1 MMETDPDG
9 ADASEKQGM
18 QQHLSAMD
26 DGRSQVKQES
36 IRKPEEVLENRPGAP
51 ENQKLPRDEG
61 QGRAP
66 KKRNKRA
73 KKKKKKEQEAED
85 ESVISSKRILKETE
99 TPSTKSAK
107 KKRMDGQPRNDGN
120 GRQKPDTRGLKT
132 TGMQTEEQQ
141 QAGWVTK
148 KDQETQTRTVELCT
162 QQTQTDPTNT
172 TQQDQLSDQCTAV
185 TTSQSPASD
194 QGQKDPGNA
203 HSDQHK
209 LAEHPDQGSGNSQ
222 DNSQVHQ
229 GLQAQSASD
238 KVGEG
243 KNPQQ
248 STRSRERSSD
258 RGGKSKEQ
266 PEEMKRQ
273 QEVDTR
279 GSREHSPTRPTV
291 FTFNIYAV
299 LDKKFKFNQNAD
311 KLLLLHGNGE
321 EVLEI
326 LHFSEKGQQGYLT
339 EARFLVEEKNL
350 PRGQLVQYAYCVRK
364 QGKQIIE
371 TGRRSMI
378 IPYNPQIKELHLY
391 EGHITHEEWGLLGF
405 IPGLNSLKKVAVNKE
420 RWFSSARILLDC
432 IFEKWPPKLEQETIE
447 RFVGTLKHYQ
457 EGYQQIHRRMI
468 YPDDSAPPSVQVSE
482 MIAERLLQVMREE
495 AKRLSL
501 RNSSEKNPLVTGLAV
516 CLVSNACSLDLGV
529 KGWAEL
535 CTMMTSDMSQCS
547 QHLTE
552 AKAVFRDANHA
563 LVALMNRCM
572 KSRVAEL
579 LLLVPLLHMI
589 TGSLDQLDA
598 KRPDPT
604 AEEQSWAALPGVA
617 YAQFREQVLLNPDKR
632 RIVLKI
638 IKEHISWTESWP
650 LLQTSWLSLVATE
663 DVVEFSVATRTA
675 VEHLIQTLMFRLAE
689 YDRNSSTD
697 TLTGVNLQAAEHIIS
712 HILKALKDDAESRIL
727 GCGYAKPLF
736 QCCIRILRS
745 VCRMARLV
753 PFYTTA
759 VMSYQLLLTLAEMQ
773 HAQLDKA
780 GDEEDRERA
789 CLLNSLEGSQA
800 ELCQWRDG
808 LLSKPPV
815 TNTGALCYPKELELW
830 DSLLKVQCSVQ
841 QISER
846 WSSMLERDLRSRIS
860 QASPE
865 DRVLFCCLNQS
876 GAHSTIIACL
886 QELSQ
891 SAIEN
896 ICQEG
901 KEGDLMM
908 TLSTRTKAMPSWIL
922 SRILMQSRERFKGD
936 LVEQVLQPQ
945 SALHHFLS
953 QSCWQRVKLSQDARQ
968 VLQDGGSV
976 LATLVDALHGGHI
989 SFGHLLTTLK
999 HQKQFERLYQEY
1011 KKSSNRKVQGDIK
1024 KLLSQREEDVNIF
1037 NQHREYMDTLIKMIK
1052 KIADVITVPE
1062 ISALEHQHKANLLP
1076 VSLSQLVR
1084 VQPYGSDGGGCETAQ
1099 RPVHWYTVD
1108 QEVLGMATEMHEMRN
1123 SNLLLSLWVR
1133 GAEGIASQAHG
1144 SSMAAN
1150 SLTLAQVQATV
1161 WRPQL
1166 AGYRKLAQKV
1176 ASGTVTFDELERAL
1190 QWVGDRGEGREMRKE
1205 LGLMAKMLQRQPGV
1219 SADWTEPRSC
1229 QIEQY
1234 QRLCQAAESAS
1245 AVLGIA
1251 EQLQLS
1257 GDFTPIRSLMQL
1269 REESFRG
1276 KELVSLS
1283 DDLIQAEKQ
1292 LVTLTQHRTA
1302 CLQEFLNHQT
1312 LICWVKDNLERM
1324 SDLKVFVDLASIS
1337 AGENDSEIDRVA
1349 CFHDAVTG
1357 YGSLIYSLPSTAG
1370 FKEFMDCVQPVWE
1383 ALERDTKLPQKLR
1396 DSAHWLDWLKGL
1408 RETHG
1413 SVEQSSLSLASAINT
1428 EGVYHVGWPENQTGK
1443 RTMENLLTVMVKK
1456 GNSARSYSVVEL
1468 QELQNKLMLMSS
1480 KGDYGREQ
1488 VSRFM
1493 EVFDGVQRLGTVLL
1507 QLHSSGNMLFH
1518 HWKALVFCSP
1528 QSRECIR
1535 VRFPLSGKVFEYQGE
1550 VTEQLQYL
1558 CRCMEFCHR
1567 DWRDLIG
1574 KTRSKYPCLN
1584 YYTAEQVVH
1593 LSHWIFAT
1601 CRKFARLPQMTWH
1614 LLRSVKTDC
1623 TLEDVQ
1629 AAFALTTESKTPRA
1643 GSQQTSLIPT
1653 GRSDPQLVINS
1664 GSEEHINRDLS
1675 GSSNEELA
1683 MEDDASD
1690 FMVLVDG
1697 DTKQDATQSM
1707 EKLWRCFKSDMPRY
1721 LGENL
1726 DIFTLA
1732 LFLSRLS
1739 EMNREHIRREMPAVL
1754 QRGRPNLVL
1763 CPKADVLSTALSI
1776 YMHSA
1781 EEPLPSCDEV
1791 LLCQEDTTAE
1801 QVELFLRRALG
1812 RCAPDDQGKIFTL
1825 INAGLL
1831 AYDVSVS
1838 LGEHFE
1844 LLERG
1849 AEPHYRLV
1857 IVCGVNDQCKYV
1869 PSFFSGYKVQAGFGI
1884 SSNKARDYLRQH
1896 FSSAARHSHVYP
1908 ENISVWLISS
1918 TRPSVGKSLC
1928 VDRLFGSF
1936 QRAFPKARLLRLR
1949 LLEPRVQPD
1958 SFLNTLHTWTRQLS
1972 EQDVAML
1979 HIDAAAVRFGLEEF
1993 LFQLL
1998 VLGCVSDSEG
2008 NLWRRSTDH
2017 LITVELLRSHPTQQL
2032 QTRNEQ
2038 DVHGL
2043 LDILPAI
2050 HCRSPKEVKELQLN
2064 IHQKKARKTLDPLM
2078 DEQEFRS
2085 EGVQRPYQYLKRYNR
2100 GENLDPFKYIA
2111 DSVEGDTID
2120 CLHHLLVNC
2129 GMTDPSWAELKNFT
2143 WFLNL
2148 QLKDCEY
2155 SMFCDPDFL
2164 ADHLKGFKG
2173 FIIKFMITMARDFA
2187 TPSMNCSDQSPSFLP
2202 ENMNE
2207 DDMLARLTIRKRW
2220 ETEPHPY
2227 IFFNAD
2233 HISMSFLG
2241 FRIQKCPFGRTLN
2254 AVHPQDNKVIMG
2266 DVMTPHLLEG
2276 LQRQGISFNENF
2288 DNLARKDKIQRISF
2302 VVGAEKGWTVQ
2313 QFDPDPTYELTADNV
2328 MKMLAIH
2335 MRFRCGIPVI
2345 IMGETGCGKTR
2356 LVRFLCDLQREG
2368 KNTENMKL
2376 IKVHGGTTAETI
2388 QRKVR
2393 EAERLAERNRREFGL
2408 DTVLFFDEANTTESI
2423 FAIKEVLCD
2432 KTVQGHPLK
2441 MDSGLK
2447 IIAACNPYRRHSAKM
2462 VERLERAGLGYR
2474 VKAEETED
2482 RLGKV
2487 PLRQLV
2493 YRVQPLP
2500 PSMIPLVW
2508 DFGQLSDSTELS
2520 YIRQIVHQKARSHNL
2535 PTQCH
2540 NVISEVLAES
2550 QKYMRSCKDECSFV
2564 SLRDV
2569 ERSMRV
2575 LLWFYTHYD
2584 QMFPELGRGLA
2595 DRTLKCLALAVG
2607 VCYYPMLVSKKPYI
2621 RAISRHFPEP
2631 LNSPRLIEQ
2640 EIHKC
2645 QELFL
2650 RNVQTRETIAK
2661 NIALKENVFLMVVC
2675 IELRIPLFLV
2685 GKPGSSKSLAKTV
2698 VADAMQGQNSQCR
2711 LFRALKAV
2719 HMVSFQCSPHSSPE
2733 GIISTFRQCARFQ
2746 QDKNP
2751 DKYVSVVVLD
2761 EIGLAEDSPQMP
2773 LKTLHPL
2780 LEDGCI
2786 DNDTPD
2792 PHMKVGF
2799 VGISNWALDPAK
2811 MNRGIFV
2818 SRWDPSENELVETA
2832 KGICSSDQ
2840 SVLFK
2845 IQHLFPQLAKAF
2857 LEICKITDKSQFFGL
2872 RDFYSLVKM
2881 IFAVV
2886 KEFQQEPSDCELAEA
2901 ILRNFSGQPEGF
2913 DPLRYFQELFQNLRE
2928 IPRPST
2934 LQMVE
2939 RNLDSCKK
2947 EESRY
2952 LLLLTT
2958 NNAALP
2964 ILQQRVFAKADS
2976 APEIVFGSGF
2986 PKDQEYASICRNV
2999 NRVKT
3004 CMETGRTVILLNL
3017 QNLYESLYDALNQY
3031 YVYLGGQQYVDL
3043 GLGTHRVKCRVH
3055 REFRLVVVEDQDKVY
3070 KQFPVP
3076 LINRMEKH
3084 RLDRS
3089 ADLTEHQRRVL
3100 SKLQEWVD
3108 RFTSLSEEE
3117 AAFKVSDAFAGFHDD
3132 ACATALLQA
3141 LESRGGRRGAE
3152 DRQVEIN
3159 EDTMK
3164 KMEISEPAV
3173 QGAESDSRSMVT
3185 DAESRELA
3193 GRDGPDVAEAEGPLS
3208 AAGAS
3213 SDISMEYA
3221 DDALA
3226 EAEPAGFVTARGPE
3240 GLMKTEENKEDLSA
3254 EREEEQV
3261 FEAAKCILLNCATPE
3276 AVLRLKYSKLGSW
3289 EEKSLKEMYFREQR
3303 HVSLRAFLKSQL
3315 NSSEKSSRFTEVTTF
3330 SSLLTRSDIQAI
3342 SSCKLLLLSLHQF
3355 DTEASFSSKIRCF
3368 IQDGAPST
3376 RILLIQ
3382 TDMEES
3388 TYSNELIASAKY
3400 CTMNELSSLGPA
3412 QCCCHVIFI
3421 TKLSRMPCKSLYT
3434 GFQGGV
3440 WLSMHIDDLRDTE
3453 DMSADLSAFCG
3464 TPFSELLAL
3473 PDSSVL
3479 PSSPR
3484 VPRVCS
3490 WEVEPGLSRCC
3501 SHSAEEP
3508 RDREGDSNGSQ
3519 EQAPRAQLHGPS
3531 LLRSCIQRAVC
3542 LLKDP
3547 GLQASRSMKRVEILL
3562 SLLDDSAAQP
3572 GARFLEVLIRK
3583 LAVLLAQQEEKVL
3596 SPREWVSKEA
3606 RKRLALQEGGTL
3618 RHTLWRC
3625 LQNML
3630 TPVLALVL
3638 EVLDRDANLD
3648 LLYHPEVDEGLVCL
3662 WLDILEDQQTLELV
3676 TPKNSSPVDKE
3687 IPVQCHVLL
3696 AGELRPCAAPF
3707 SWLIRMQ
3714 CQRLWEESEFLPVTQ
3729 ADDRQRV
3736 LRFASAFA
3744 GSRLGGHTARLSG
3757 PQAVHFGQR
3766 YLQDFLLMHFRISSE
3781 EHLMVLT
3788 QASQACIGE
3797 LQRHLEVNPEL
3808 SPAWIQAAVRIYAP
3822 RLDTLLQL
3830 LRLQPYLVHTLLQER
3845 PKDPPEMC
3853 EDILALGVCVEE
3865 VQQVN
3870 MDDHKTLLHRV
3881 QLLQPCVES
3890 AFGLNFSALCSPGCL
3905 QQLENIRGAWR
3916 GVLVVAAFIQQVVLR
3931 VNEHRFKNLTL
3942 KTCRHLHV
3950 LMQQSSDLRDKG
3962 TLTKVIGILTSCYE
3976 ETGQLDFRYGTK
3988 CPVCMGELE
3997 EPVALACGHTFCL
4010 SCLQQSIQNNLSC
4023 PMCRALVPDSFQ
4035 LTVSQGLRSSL
4046 KQHRALRKHC
4056 NAFFLE
4062 VVSRFCLYGGGDPHK
4077 GVVEL
4082 LFSLLFSKQDSAY
4095 RTRELTPFLDSVDQN
4110 PVVRSVLPKLLLQY
4124 SFQQVKDHI
4133 QGYLRTLQD
4142 HILEREDQTELYLLF
4157 VNCFQDSLYSGG
4169 GMAEEQRHLQEGIQF
4184 LSQLAS
4190 GHMPN
4195 IRDQPAEFLLAVA
4208 RLRAYLGTAA
4218 HLLQAAEAPSELGE
4232 RFLGRVRA
4240 TLEHGGNDW
4249 HRVYLLRAVHRLAG
4263 VDCVQVLMN
4272 TPNRRWVFPSEV
4284 LRLQRQTPVKVD
4296 RFLCCGEPYRV
4307 LRDQVCHTLLELEAN
4322 TLSTHLQRLACP
4334 RAVTDVLLSLVF
4346 FREVTCRLEDTDRRL
4361 LPTAEGIKTL
4371 SNFLNNH
4378 MSGKHQDL
4386 CTGLLDNKVG
4396 GVGSLLRVTP
4406 SMPAQRRALL
4416 EVLVHA
4422 AAVFLTGGLLVA
4434 PLCQIAFQPRTMTGA
4449 YLPTMPDDR
4458 SSEARQW
4465 MTGGGNLRTYT
4476 CANGHVCFV
4485 GECGRP
4491 VQESYCLECKV
4502 RIGGIHHI
4510 AVAGFTETHSV
4521 ADHTRTGHILGD
4533 AHHRSEAPERQLSTA
4548 AFYILRFCTHL
4559 AMMLGTVR
4567 DQQAI
4572 SQMIQPPVI
4581 DVQHFL
4587 WRHLEKDMKVLGQ
4600 SLDQNM
4606 DQTMVVMHLVLHAF
4620 LEFAEVSRQQGAD
4633 LSSRQR
4639 REKWEKL
4646 ACDSV
4651 IGPVLQGLDE
4661 KLKQAQARI
4670 SADDSLRGSPLMIL
4684 LYADPARFL
4693 PSGCPTDHSSFWNV
4707 PEMLTVE
4714 RFSQILDQNKGQTTV
4729 PLLSL
4734 FIKKVPC
4741 ISQLCHLPALAAL
4754 QLDLLRLVTMVTE
4767 AGPSQSIGQ
4776 VLQQI
4781 PKGHQSEVLR
4791 TRVKIFIDVWNKLRM
4806 ELSRSSEMGVA
4817 ERLCGTELTMD
4828 SPGEFLSLSQS
4839 GPGSCLTRL
4848 LSFLSETHNS
4858 LVRKA
4863 REMHQQQ
4870 DSDYSVPLE
4879 GVSEAQL
4886 VLCHTEQELLP
4897 LLLTHCQYTL
4907 RKGKET
4913 VSSYNLPAI
4922 ESELARRFVTGKPL
4936 IQAETSKY
4944 VRRHQL
4950 DFSTLLAEVRSKIP
4964 QKPLKSSVSGAVRDV
4979 LHSFSDT
4986 CDAVLLAEVALR
4998 FLAKMGGDPQVQLL
5012 VYMRDTLRMEQQIPR
5027 AVAKALGESRLEHCV
5042 STWQLLTCWK
5052 SELMAMRGQDPF
5064 ERLPPEYKKELS
5076 EAERKEVKAFL
5087 ALTDMDAFCRELH
5100 EILLLKTGA
5109 ATRGQNYDSH
5119 WDIRST
5125 LETHLEVKQSS
5136 ALPALADLSEELTL
5150 AKAPEIWR
5158 LVVELK

>member
-9 ADASEKQGM
+9 ADTSGKQGM

-26 DGRSQVKQES
+26 DGRSRLKQES
-36 IRKPEEVLENRPGAP
+36 IRKPEEVLENRRGTP
-51 ENQKLPRDEG
+51 ENQKLPQDEG
-61 QGRAP
+61 QGQAHKKKNRRA
-66 KKRNKRA
+66 RNKR
-73 KKKKKKEQEAED
+73 KQMKEQEAKD
-85 ESVISSKRILKETE
+85 ESATSASSKKTLMETE
-99 TPSTKSAK
+99 TPPTKTAK

-120 GRQKPDTRGLKT
+120 RQQKPGTRSLKT
-132 TGMQTEEQQ
+132 TGMQTEEQD

-148 KDQETQTRTVELCT
+148 KDTETQTPLVELCT

-172 TQQDQLSDQCTAV
+172 TQQDQVPGQCTGV
-185 TTSQSPASD
+185 TASQTPASD
-194 QGQKDPGNA
+194 QGEKDPGNV

-209 LAEHPDQGSGNSQ
+209 LPGHPDQGSGNSQ
-222 DNSQVHQ
+222 DNSQVNQ
-229 GLQAQSASD
+229 GVQGQSGSD
-238 KVGEG
+238 KVGDG
-243 KNPQQ
+243 KNPQL
-248 STRSRERSSD
+248 STKSRERSSD
-258 RGGKSKEQ
+258 RGGQSKEQ
-266 PEEMKRQ
+266 PEEIKRQ
-273 QEVDTR
+273 GEVNAR
-279 GSREHSPTRPTV
+279 GSREHSPTRPTM
-291 FTFNIYAV
+291 FIYAV

-311 KLLLLHGNGE
+311 KLLLLHDNRE
-321 EVLEI
+321 HVLEI
-326 LHFSEKGQQGYLT
+326 LHFSEMGQQGYLT
-339 EARFLVEEKNL
+339 EARFLVEEKNF
-350 PRGQLVQYAYCVRK
+350 PWGRPVQYWYGVKK
-364 QGKQIIE
+364 QGKLSIE
-371 TGRRSMI
+371 TGKRSI
-378 IPYNPQIKELHLY
+378 LIPCNPQMKELHLY
-391 EGHITHEEWGLLGF
+391 EGHITPEEWGLFGF
-405 IPGLNSLKKVAVNKE
+405 ITGFTSHKKVGVTLDM
-420 RWFSSARILLDC
+420 WFSSARILLDR
-432 IFEKWPPKLEQETIE
+432 IFQKWPPKLEQQSIE
-447 RFVGTLKHYQ
+447 QFVRTLKHYQ
-457 EGYQQIHRRMI
+457 EGYQRIHQWLI
-468 YPDDSAPPSVQVSE
+468 YPDFSRPPSIRVSE
-482 MIAERLLQVMREE
+482 MIAGHLLQFM
-495 AKRLSL
+495 KDKSKKKSSL
-501 RNSSEKNPLVTGLAV
+501 RSSSENNPLVAGLAL

-547 QHLTE
+547 RHLTE
-552 AKAVFRDANHA
+552 ATAVFTNTKHA

-579 LLLVPLLHMI
+579 LLLVPLLHTI
-589 TGSLDQLDA
+589 GEPQPDA
-598 KRPDPT
+598 KRPDPA
-604 AEEQSWAALPGVA
+604 AEEPGWAALPGVA
-617 YAQFREQVLLNPDKR
+617 YAQFREQLRPFTEKR
-632 RIVLKI
+632 RIVLGI
-638 IKEHISWTESWP
+638 IKERISWTESWP

-675 VEHLIQTLMFRLAE
+675 VEHLIQTLMFRLGE

-697 TLTGVNLQAAEHIIS
+697 KLMDVNLQAVQCIIS
-712 HILKALKDDAESRIL
+712 HILKELKDNAERIL

-736 QCCIRILRS
+736 QCCVRILRS
-745 VCRMARLV
+745 VCRIARLV
-753 PFYTTA
+753 PFYKTA

-780 GDEEDRERA
+780 GDEEDRERT
-789 CLLNSLEGSQA
+789 CLFNSLEGSQA

-808 LLSKPPV
+808 LLSKPPI
-815 TNTGALCYPKELELW
+815 TNTGALSYPKELELW

-846 WSSMLERDLRSRIS
+846 WNSMLERDLRCRIS

-865 DRVLFCCLNQS
+865 DRVLLCCLNQP
-876 GAHSTIIACL
+876 GAHSTIITCL

-896 ICQEG
+896 ICQES

-908 TLSTRTKAMPSWIL
+908 TLSKRTKDVPSWVLSSIL
-922 SRILMQSRERFKGD
+922 IRSRERFRGD
-936 LVEQVLQPQ
+936 PVGQVLQPQ

-953 QSCWQRVKLSQDARQ
+953 QSCWQCVQLSQDASQ
-968 VLQDGGSV
+968 VLQDGEAV
-976 LATLVDALHGGHI
+976 LAALVDALHGGDI
-989 SFGHLLTTLK
+989 PFGHLLATLE
-999 HQKQFERLYQEY
+999 HQKQFEKLYQELLLRSTD
-1011 KKSSNRKVQGDIK
+1011 KKSSNRKVQDYIK
-1024 KLLSQREEDVNIF
+1024 KLLSQREEDVNVF
-1037 NQHREYMDTLIKMIK
+1037 NQHREYVDTLIKMIK

-1062 ISALEHQHKANLLP
+1062 ISALEHQHKADLLP

-1084 VQPYGSDGGGCETAQ
+1084 LQPHSSDGGGWETAQ
-1099 RPVHWYTVD
+1099 GPVLWYTID

-1123 SNLLLSLWVR
+1123 SSLLLSLWVR
-1133 GAEGIASQAHG
+1133 GAEGTTSQAHG
-1144 SSMAAN
+1144 SSMATN

-1166 AGYRKLAQKV
+1166 AGYEKLALNV
-1176 ASGTVTFDELERAL
+1176 ASGKVTFDELERAL
-1190 QWVGDRGEGREMRKE
+1190 QWVGDRGEGREMSKE
-1205 LGLMAKMLQRQPGV
+1205 LGLMAKMLQRQHGV
-1219 SADWTEPRSC
+1219 SADWTEPRSR

-1234 QRLCQAAESAS
+1234 QRLCRAAESAS

-1257 GDFTPIRSLMQL
+1257 GDFTPIRSLTQL

-1276 KELVSLS
+1276 KELTSLS

-1292 LVTLTQHRTA
+1292 LVMLHQHHTA
-1302 CLQEFLNHQT
+1302 CLQEFLNNQT
-1312 LICWVKDNLERM
+1312 LIRWVKDNLERM

-1337 AGENDSEIDRVA
+1337 AGENDTEIDRVA
-1349 CFHDAVTG
+1349 CFHDAVMG

-1383 ALERDTKLPQKLR
+1383 ALERDRKLPQKLR
-1396 DSAHWLDWLKGL
+1396 DSAYWLDWLKGL

-1443 RTMENLLTVMVKK
+1443 RTMENLLMVMVKK
-1456 GNSARSYSVVEL
+1456 GNSAKSYSVVEL

-1480 KGDYGREQ
+1480 KGDYGKEQ
-1488 VSRFM
+1488 VNRFM

-1528 QSRECIR
+1528 QSRECIQ
-1535 VRFPLSGKVFEYQGE
+1535 VTFPLSGKVFEYQGE
-1550 VTEQLQYL
+1550 VTEQLQNL
-1558 CRCMEFCHR
+1558 CRCMESCHQ
-1567 DWRDLIG
+1567 DWRELIG

-1601 CRKFARLPQMTWH
+1601 CRKLAKLPQSAWH
-1614 LLRSVKTDC
+1614 LLRSIKPDC
-1623 TLEDVQ
+1623 TLEEVQ
-1629 AAFALTTESKTPRA
+1629 KAFALITESKAPCA
-1643 GSQQTSLIPT
+1643 GAQQTPLIPT
-1653 GRSDPQLVINS
+1653 VLAPKGRADPRLVIDS
-1664 GSEEHINRDLS
+1664 GSEECTNQDLP
-1675 GSSNEELA
+1675 GSSDQELA
-1683 MEDDASD
+1683 MEDHASD
-1690 FMVLVDG
+1690 FMVLDDG
-1697 DTKQDATQSM
+1697 NTKQDATQSM
-1707 EKLWRCFKSDMPRY
+1707 EQLWGCFKADMPRY

-1726 DIFTLA
+1726 DISTLA
-1732 LFLSRLS
+1732 RFLSRLS
-1739 EMNREHIRREMPAVL
+1739 EMNRVHVRREMPAVL
-1754 QRGRPNLVL
+1754 QGGRPNLVL
-1763 CPKADVLSTALSI
+1763 CPKADVLGTALSI

-1781 EEPLPSCDEV
+1781 EQPLPSCDEV
-1791 LLCQEDTTAE
+1791 LLCQEETTAE

-1844 LLERG
+1844 LLQRN

-1857 IVCGVNDQCKYV
+1857 IVCAVNHQCKYV
-1869 PSFFSGYKVQAGFGI
+1869 PSFFSGYKVQVAFGT
-1884 SSNKARDYLRQH
+1884 SRNKARDYLRRH
-1896 FSSAARHSHVYP
+1896 FSSTARQSHVYP
-1908 ENISVWLISS
+1908 ENTSVWLISS
-1918 TRPSVGKSLC
+1918 TRPAVGKSLC

-1936 QRAFPKARLLRLR
+1936 QRAFPKAQLLRLR

-1958 SFLNTLHTWTRQLS
+1958 SFLKTLQTWTRQLS
-1972 EQDVAML
+1972 ERDMSML

-2008 NLWRRSTDH
+2008 NLWRRSSDH

-2038 DVHGL
+2038 GVHGL

-2050 HCRSPKEVKELQLN
+2050 HCRSPKEVKELQLE
-2064 IHQKKARKTLDPLM
+2064 IHQKKARRTLDPLM

-2085 EGVQRPYQYLKRYNR
+2085 EGVQRSYQYLKRYNR
-2100 GENLDPFKYIA
+2100 GENLDPFKYTA
-2111 DSVEGDTID
+2111 GSVEGDTVD

-2241 FRIQKCPFGRTLN
+2241 FRIQKCPLGRTLN
-2254 AVHPQDNKVIMG
+2254 AVHPQNNKVIMG

-2276 LQRQGISFNENF
+2276 LQRQGISFSENF

-2302 VVGAEKGWTVQ
+2302 VVGAEKGWTTQ

-2345 IMGETGCGKTR
+2345 VMGETGCGKTR

-2408 DTVLFFDEANTTESI
+2408 DTILFFDEANTTESI

-2447 IIAACNPYRRHSAKM
+2447 IIAACNPYRRHSAEM

-2550 QKYMRSCKDECSFV
+2550 QKYMRRRKDECSFV

-2569 ERSMRV
+2569 ERSLRV

-2584 QMFPELGRGLA
+2584 QMFPELSIA
-2595 DRTLKCLALAVG
+2595 VRTLKCLALAVG
-2607 VCYYPMLVSKKPYI
+2607 VCYYPMLVSKKPYLK
-2621 RAISRHFPEP
+2621 AISRYFPEP
-2631 LNSPRLIEQ
+2631 LNSARSIEH
-2640 EIHKC
+2640 EIHNC
-2645 QELFL
+2645 QDIFL

-2661 NIALKENVFLMVVC
+2661 NMALKENVFLMVVC

-2818 SRWDPSENELVETA
+2818 SRWDPSEIELVETA

-2857 LEICKITDKSQFFGL
+2857 LEICKETDKSQFFGL

-2886 KEFQQEPSDCELAEA
+2886 KESQQEPSDCELAEA
-2901 ILRNFSGQPEGF
+2901 ILRNFSGQPEDF
-2913 DPLRYFQELFQNLRE
+2913 DPLRYFQELFQNLKE

-2939 RNLDSCKK
+2939 RNLDCYKK

-2964 ILQQRVFAKADS
+2964 ILQQRVFATADS

-3084 RLDRS
+3084 RLNRS

-3108 RFTSLSEEE
+3108 KFTSLSEGD
-3117 AAFKVSDAFAGFHDD
+3117 AAFKVSDAFAGFHED

-3164 KMEISEPAV
+3164 NMEISELADH
-3173 QGAESDSRSMVT
+3173 GAESDSSSMVAVA
-3185 DAESRELA
+3185 DSQELA
-3193 GRDGPDVAEAEGPLS
+3193 VRDGPGVAGAVGPLS
-3208 AAGAS
+3208 VAGAG
-3213 SDISMEYA
+3213 SDISMESA
-3221 DDALA
+3221 DDDKAMA
-3226 EAEPAGFVTARGPE
+3226 EAEPAGFVTAGGPE
-3240 GLMKTEENKEDLSA
+3240 SLMETEKSKGDLST
-3254 EREEEQV
+3254 ETEEEQV

-3289 EEKSLKEMYFREQR
+3289 EWKSLQEMYFREQR

-3315 NSSEKSSRFTEVTTF
+3315 NSSEKSSRFMEVTTF
-3330 SSLLTRSDIQAI
+3330 SSLLTRSDVQAI

-3400 CTMNELSSLGPA
+3400 CTMNELSSMGSA
-3412 QCCCHVIFI
+3412 QGCSHVIFI
-3421 TKLSRMPCKSLYT
+3421 TKLSRMPCKSQYT

-3464 TPFSELLAL
+3464 TPFSKLLTL
-3473 PDSSVL
+3473 SGSS
-3479 PSSPR
+3479 
-3484 VPRVCS
+3484 
-3490 WEVEPGLSRCC
+3490 EEPGD
-3501 SHSAEEP
+3501 H
-3508 RDREGDSNGSQ
+3508 EGDPNGSQ
-3519 EQAPRAQLHGPS
+3519 EAPHAQLHGPS

-3547 GLQASRSMKRVEILL
+3547 ESQASRSMKRVEMLL
-3562 SLLDDSAAQP
+3562 SLLDSAAQP
-3572 GARFLEVLIRK
+3572 GARFLEALIRK
-3583 LAVLLAQQEEKVL
+3583 LVLLLAQQEEKML

-3638 EVLDRDANLD
+3638 GVLDRDANLD
-3648 LLYHPEVDEGLVCL
+3648 LLYHAEVDEGLVCL
-3662 WLDILEDQQTLELV
+3662 WLDILEDQQTLEV
-3676 TPKNSSPVDKE
+3676 VMPKNSSPADEE
-3687 IPVQCHVLL
+3687 IPVQCNLLL
-3696 AGELRPCAAPF
+3696 AGEVHPCAAPF
-3707 SWLIRMQ
+3707 SWLIRMH
-3714 CQRLWEESEFLPVTQ
+3714 CQSLWEESEFLPVTQ

-3736 LRFASAFA
+3736 LRFTSAFA
-3744 GSRLGGHTARLSG
+3744 GSRLGGHIGRLSG
-3757 PQAVHFGQR
+3757 PQAAHFGR
-3766 YLQDFLLMHFRISSE
+3766 CYLQDFLLMHFRISSE
-3781 EHLMVLT
+3781 EHLMVFT
-3788 QASQACIGE
+3788 QAIQACMAE
-3797 LQRHLEVNPEL
+3797 LQRHLQVSPEL
-3808 SPAWIQAAVRIYAP
+3808 SPAWIQAAVRLFAP

-3830 LRLQPYLVHTLLQER
+3830 LRLQPHIVLTLLQEG

-3905 QQLENIRGAWR
+3905 QQLENIRGAWG
-3916 GVLVVAAFIQQVVLR
+3916 GVLVVAAFIQQVVLKVTER
-3931 VNEHRFKNLTL
+3931 RFKELTL
-3942 KTCRHLHV
+3942 KTCRHLQM

-3962 TLTKVIGILTSCYE
+3962 TLTKMIGILTSCYE
-3976 ETGQLDFRYGTK
+3976 ETGRLDFRYGTK
-3988 CPVCMGELE
+3988 CPVCMEELE
-3997 EPVALACGHTFCL
+3997 EPAALTCEHTFCL
-4010 SCLQQSIQNNLSC
+4010 SCLLRSIQNNQRSC

-4046 KQHRALRKHC
+4046 KQHRALRKYC

-4062 VVSRFCLYGGGDPHK
+4062 VVSRFCLCGGGDPQE

-4157 VNCFQDSLYSGG
+4157 VNCFQDSLCSPGGG
-4169 GMAEEQRHLQEGIQF
+4169 GMAEEQHHLQEGIQF

-4190 GHMPN
+4190 GHLPS

-4218 HLLQAAEAPSELGE
+4218 RLLQAAVAFEEAPSELGE
-4232 RFLGRVRA
+4232 RFLSRVRA
-4240 TLEHGGNDW
+4240 ALEHGGNDW

-4272 TPNRRWVFPSEV
+4272 RPNRSWIFPSEV

-4307 LRDQVCHTLLELEAN
+4307 LRNQVYHTLLELEAN
-4322 TLSTHLQRLACP
+4322 TLSTHLQGLACP
-4334 RAVTDVLLSLVF
+4334 RAVTDVLLSLAL
-4346 FREVTCRLEDTDRRL
+4346 FREVTCRLEDADHRL
-4361 LPTAEGIKTL
+4361 RPTPEGIKTL

-4378 MSGKHQDL
+4378 LSGKHKNL
-4386 CTGLLDNKVG
+4386 CTGLLNNKVG
-4396 GVGSLLRVTP
+4396 GVGSPLRVTP

-4422 AAVFLTGGLLVA
+4422 AAVFLTGGPLVA
-4434 PLCQIAFQPRTMTGA
+4434 PLCQIAFQPQTMTA
-4449 YLPTMPDDR
+4449 AFLPTMPDDR

-4465 MTGGGNLRTYT
+4465 MTRETTLRTYT
-4476 CANGHVCFV
+4476 CSNGHMCFV

-4491 VQESYCLECKV
+4491 VQESRCPECNV
-4502 RIGGIHHI
+4502 PIGGINHA
-4510 AVAGFTETHSV
+4510 AVAGFRETQSV
-4521 ADHTRTGHILGD
+4521 ADQTRTGHILGD
-4533 AHHRSEAPERQLSTA
+4533 AHHRSKAPERQLSTA
-4548 AFYILRFCTHL
+4548 GSHILRFCTHL
-4559 AMMLGTVR
+4559 AMMLGTAR
-4567 DQQAI
+4567 DHRGI
-4572 SQMIQPPVI
+4572 SQMIQPPVK
-4581 DVQHFL
+4581 DVQQFL
-4587 WRHLEKDMKVLGQ
+4587 WRHLEEDMKVLGQ

-4606 DQTMVVMHLVLHAF
+4606 DKTMVVMHLVLHAF
-4620 LEFAEVSRQQGAD
+4620 LEFAEDSRQRGAD

-4639 REKWEKL
+4639 REMWEKL

-4651 IGPVLQGLDE
+4651 IGPVLQGLDG
-4661 KLKQAQARI
+4661 KLKQAQAQI
-4670 SADDSLRGSPLMIL
+4670 SADDSLSRSPLIML
-4684 LYADPARFL
+4684 LYGDPARFL
-4693 PSGCPTDHSSFWNV
+4693 PSKCPTDHSSKCPTDHSSFWNV

-4714 RFSQILDQNKGQTTV
+4714 RFSQILDQNQGQATV

-4741 ISQLCHLPALAAL
+4741 LRQLCHLPALAAL

-4767 AGPSQSIGQ
+4767 AGSSQSIGQ

-4781 PKGHQSEVLR
+4781 PKGQQSEVLL
-4791 TRVKIFIDVWNKLRM
+4791 TRVKIFIDVWNQLRM

-4817 ERLCGTELTMD
+4817 ERLCGTELSMD
-4828 SPGEFLSLSQS
+4828 SPGEFLSLSQN
-4839 GPGSCLTRL
+4839 GPGSCLTLL
-4848 LSFLSETHNS
+4848 LSFLSETHNC
-4858 LVRKA
+4858 LVRQA
-4863 REMHQQQ
+4863 RALHLQQ

-4886 VLCHTEQELLP
+4886 VLCRTEQELLP

-4950 DFSTLLAEVRSKIP
+4950 NFSALLAEVRSKIP
-4964 QKPLKSSVSGAVRDV
+4964 QKPLRNSLSGAVRDV
-4979 LHSFSDT
+4979 LHSFPDT
-4986 CDAVLLAEVALR
+4986 CDAVLLTEVALR
-4998 FLAKMGGDPQVQLL
+4998 FLAKMGGDPRVRLL
-5012 VYMRDTLRMEQQIPR
+5012 AYMRDTLRMEQQIPR

-5064 ERLPPEYKKELS
+5064 ERLPPEYREKLS

-5100 EILLLKTGA
+5100 EILLLKTGT
-5109 ATRGQNYDSH
+5109 ATQEENYDSH
-5119 WDIRST
+5119 WDIRTT
-5125 LETHLEVKQSS
+5125 LETHLEMKHSS
-5136 ALPALADLSEELTL
+5136 ALPALADLSDELTL
-5150 AKAPEIWR
+5150 AKASEIWR
-5158 LVVELK
+5158 LVVELKSS